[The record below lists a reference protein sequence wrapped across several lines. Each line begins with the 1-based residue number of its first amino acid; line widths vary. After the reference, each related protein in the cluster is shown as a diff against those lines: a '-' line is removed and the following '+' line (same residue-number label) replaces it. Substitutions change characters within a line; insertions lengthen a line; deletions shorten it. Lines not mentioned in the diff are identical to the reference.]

1 MAKNRRNLLIE
12 DEVLYEVRSIF
23 VLAFQVVSRSVDEA
37 IEGPECVGERQGG
50 GGDSPGV
57 LSPATG
63 PDGYSAHRKRS
74 TADEEE
80 RYGDQGE
87 KWTGNNQ
94 FVGEMKANLL
104 LRGTSSQRRC
114 STPYTLPVNRRVVG
128 SSPTSGATF

>member
-63 PDGYSAHRKRS
+63 PDGYSAHRNARRLMRKSVMGIRARS
-74 TADEEE
+74 GPAIISLSA
-80 RYGDQGE
+80 R
-87 KWTGNNQ
+87 
-94 FVGEMKANLL
+94 
-104 LRGTSSQRRC
+104 
-114 STPYTLPVNRRVVG
+114 
-128 SSPTSGATF
+128 